1 MIQVNVMSSFQNRLL
16 DRGWKSV
23 NVRGFSSLDTQVL
36 VKGKQHIVVVQNC
49 TVDASVNILPQ
60 MEAFFHHLQHLL
72 ELTQAKE
79 VFLPGGGIFPIP
91 NFFTDFCVANGIKLH
106 LLSVDNFEEYA
117 GFQ

>member
-16 DRGWKSV
+16 DRGWKNV
-23 NVRGFSSLDTQVL
+23 NVRGYSSLDTQAMA
-36 VKGKQHIVVVQNC
+36 KGKQHIVIVRNC

-60 MEAFFHHLQHLL
+60 MEAFFHHLHHLL

-79 VFLPGGGIFPIP
+79 VFLPGGGSFPIP
-91 NFFTDFCVANGIKLH
+91 NFFKDFCVANGIKLH
-106 LLSVDNFEEYA
+106 LFSVDNFEEYA

>member
-23 NVRGFSSLDTQVL
+23 NVRGYSSLDTQVL

-49 TVDASVNILPQ
+49 TVDASVKILPQ

-72 ELTQAKE
+72 GLTLAKE
-79 VFLPGGGIFPIP
+79 VFLTGGGTFPIP
-91 NFFTDFCVANGIKLH
+91 HFFTDFCTANGIKLH